1 MSVHGEV
8 SEKDKNGIL
17 GIGLLLCRSAAV
29 DSCMEQVPKVLKL
42 GLRPA
47 YLWGSCYGT
56 L

>member
-8 SEKDKNGIL
+8 SERDKNGIL
-17 GIGLLLCRSAAV
+17 GTGLLLCRSAAA

-47 YLWGSCYGT
+47 YLWGTCYET
-56 L
+56 V